1 MIINVSSYIWFIT
14 SSLLYD
20 SNKGVSNLNKSISLK
35 VIYVLQYPEN
45 NSSLQWLCLNLNL
58 NYNYKFF
65 ALVFI
70 FINAN

>member
-1 MIINVSSYIWFIT
+1 MIKVGSYICFIT
-14 SSLLYD
+14 SSLLYE

-35 VIYVLQYPEN
+35 EIYVLQYPEN
-45 NSSLQWLCLNLNL
+45 NCSLQWLPPNL
-58 NYNYKFF
+58 NYNSKFF

>member
-1 MIINVSSYIWFIT
+1 MSSYIYFST
-14 SSLLYD
+14 SSLLYE

-35 VIYVLQYPEN
+35 EIYVLQYPEN
-45 NSSLQWLCLNLNL
+45 NCSLQWFAPNL

>member
-1 MIINVSSYIWFIT
+1 MIKVSSYVYLSR
-14 SSLLYD
+14 SSFLYE

-35 VIYVLQYPEN
+35 EIYVLQYPAKN
-45 NSSLQWLCLNLNL
+45 CSLQWLPPNL
-58 NYNYKFF
+58 NYNSKFF